1 MPISGGGMCS
11 GVAAVV
17 KALQPGAL
25 VIAAEPSG
33 AGGASCCRSCAARL
47 QRNLL

>member
-1 MPISGGGMCS
+1 VPISGGGMCS

-17 KALQPGAL
+17 KALQPAAL

-33 AGGASCCRSCAARL
+33 AGGGPCCRCGAARL
-47 QRNLL
+47 